1 MLSNLELD
9 LEQKNQSFCCW
20 MVYATNQRNICCDF
34 SQLSTIFNYNTIN
47 SFVIDRYFD
56 FGDFD
61 LFGDVAESSGS
72 GSDSTDCESFSFEL
86 AVVPVPNVA
95 DETLLVIE
103 CFFIFFSNLIL
114 TVFENKKMLY
124 SLRNVLKKKTYLCQ
138 HYQTIHWPLKKIIRN
153 QPNQNQ
159 SIVF

>member
-61 LFGDVAESSGS
+61 LFGDIAESSGS

-114 TVFENKKMLY
+114 TVFENKKMLC

>member
-1 MLSNLELD
+1 
-9 LEQKNQSFCCW
+9 
-20 MVYATNQRNICCDF
+20 MVYAINQRNICCDF
-34 SQLSTIFNYNTIN
+34 SQLSTLFNYNTIN
-47 SFVIDRYFD
+47 SIVIDRYFD

-61 LFGDVAESSGS
+61 LFGDIAESSGS

-103 CFFIFFSNLIL
+103 CFFYFFQIPFYLFLKIK
-114 TVFENKKMLY
+114 KKMLY

-138 HYQTIHWPLKKIIRN
+138 HYQTIH
-153 QPNQNQ
+153 
-159 SIVF
+159 